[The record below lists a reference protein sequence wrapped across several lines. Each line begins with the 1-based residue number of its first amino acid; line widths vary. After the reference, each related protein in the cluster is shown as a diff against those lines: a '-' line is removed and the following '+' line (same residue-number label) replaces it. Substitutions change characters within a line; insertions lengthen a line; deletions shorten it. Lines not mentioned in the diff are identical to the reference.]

1 MFLDTN
7 LPPTHAGTWFLP
19 RAGTGPRVGA
29 FCSCDH
35 SVATSSGDG
44 SQWVQGWEV
53 LGALSALAEVSLKN
67 MWLVHG
73 RCRATSHPCPWGGY
87 SAVSIESK
95 PGENGGTGW
104 GGGGVKGNPTD
115 TSADTSKAP
124 RTASFPPYPEQR
136 AEHPRAVAKPRA
148 EGTCGTLTANC
159 CLPLL
164 SYPGL
169 SLQHGAVVAPPP
181 DGRDEVVGLPPCL
194 AAWPAP
200 APELP
205 PSPQP

>member
-1 MFLDTN
+1 MEPSALVTTVW
-7 LPPTHAGTWFLP
+7 PHPVGMAASGY
-19 RAGTGPRVGA
+19 RAGRCWGLCLLLLKFTQKHVVGA
-29 FCSCDH
+29 W
-35 SVATSSGDG
+35 AL
-44 SQWVQGWEV
+44 QGH
-53 LGALSALAEVSLKN
+53 LPSLP
-67 MWLVHG
+67 M
-73 RCRATSHPCPWGGY
+73 GGY